1 MSTSAFCSQD
11 VGHGQEQSRNSYE
24 NAVIAGSESLAALH
38 FEDPV
43 VACARSAL
51 VDPLVA
57 VMKSAL
63 VSSLLLASATAF
75 VPPSAGPV
83 QSAAST
89 FTRSSRHAAAAKAPA
104 AGLSMR

>member
-1 MSTSAFCSQD
+1 MKT
-11 VGHGQEQSRNSYE
+11 VEEIPLLPGPT
-24 NAVIAGSESLAALH
+24 VSLPYISG
-38 FEDPV
+38 DPAE
-43 VACARSAL
+43 ACARSAL
-51 VDPLVA
+51 VDPLLA
-57 VMKSAL
+57 FMKSAL

-104 AGLSMR
+104 AGLSMRYSIFLKPVLMQ